1 MALDDCARNWTPLG
15 AGPPIPGGQR
25 GLPGAGGWATPSM
38 WVPVRARGSHHAQG
52 KAAAAAAGSSGR
64 CQPASRRGRPPRGAG
79 GSGRWAPER
88 PAAACFAYSG
98 TGVAT
103 MAHYGQRRQQT
114 VPQRD
119 EEGNN
124 ENTSSPP
131 SGRDA
136 HLQSADAGGAI
147 NSGPT
152 RYAPPARKD
161 NVPCLSSERTYCR
174 RPRNGGAPQP
184 RGVAGRGGAGSV
196 GLPTSAPRRDA
207 QCGNARGEMR
217 PRHRHRQCNRPDTAT
232 CPLPFLLLPPLKDP
246 ALTGGAAGTAPW
258 HQQQPRPCPSAPP
271 PSGAGKPAPARGWPP
286 RRPWRLFLAWPLPP
300 LDAAAGADVVRGVT
314 TTAARRVRPGV
325 DGHYCRGH
333 SRYVGT
339 DHGTNNGRGATAA
352 AGSGGQTTDA
362 RRARPAAPGT
372 AHHPG
377 EHPTVGQGG
386 WAHDHCRA
394 WTQRQRMPVAPP

>member
-1 MALDDCARNWTPLG
+1 MALDDGARNWTPLG

-52 KAAAAAAGSSGR
+52 K
-64 CQPASRRGRPPRGAG
+64 G

-103 MAHYGQRRQQT
+103 MSHYGQRRQQT

-136 HLQSADAGGAI
+136 HLQSADARGAI

-184 RGVAGRGGAGSV
+184 SGVAGRGGAGSV

-217 PRHRHRQCNRPDTAT
+217 PRHRHRQCNRPDTAA
-232 CPLPFLLLPPLKDP
+232 CPLPVFASSPPQGSRPHRWCSRDRTLAPTAASTLSFSASTVGGGEAGASAGLAAAP
-246 ALTGGAAGTAPW
+246 ALASVPGLAA
-258 HQQQPRPCPSAPP
+258 APP
-271 PSGAGKPAPARGWPP
+271 GRGGGCRRGAGGDDHGRPSGPHGGRWA
-286 RRPWRLFLAWPLPP
+286 PLPWP
-300 LDAAAGADVVRGVT
+300 W
-314 TTAARRVRPGV
+314 PW
-325 DGHYCRGH
+325 
-333 SRYVGT
+333 
-339 DHGTNNGRGATAA
+339 
-352 AGSGGQTTDA
+352 
-362 RRARPAAPGT
+362 P
-372 AHHPG
+372 
-377 EHPTVGQGG
+377 
-386 WAHDHCRA
+386 
-394 WTQRQRMPVAPP
+394 

>member
-1 MALDDCARNWTPLG
+1 MRRQHARTTYLAFPAKEHIADALAT
-15 AGPPIPGGQR
+15 AGLPNPR
-25 GLPGAGGWATPSM
+25 ALPGAEVPGLSGSPPQRHAVTPSA
-38 WVPVRARGSHHAQG
+38 VTLAEKCDRATATGNAT
-52 KAAAAAAGSSGR
+52 GR
-64 CQPASRRGRPPRGAG
+64 IQ
-79 GSGRWAPER
+79 
-88 PAAACFAYSG
+88 
-98 TGVAT
+98 
-103 MAHYGQRRQQT
+103 
-114 VPQRD
+114 
-119 EEGNN
+119 
-124 ENTSSPP
+124 
-131 SGRDA
+131 
-136 HLQSADAGGAI
+136 
-147 NSGPT
+147 
-152 RYAPPARKD
+152 PPA
-161 NVPCLSSERTYCR
+161 PS
-174 RPRNGGAPQP
+174 
-184 RGVAGRGGAGSV
+184 
-196 GLPTSAPRRDA
+196 
-207 QCGNARGEMR
+207 
-217 PRHRHRQCNRPDTAT
+217 
-232 CPLPFLLLPPLKDP
+232 PFLLLPPHKDP

-325 DGHYCRGH
+325 DGHHCRGRGRGH

>member
-1 MALDDCARNWTPLG
+1 MALDDGARNWTPLG

-52 KAAAAAAGSSGR
+52 KAAA
-64 CQPASRRGRPPRGAG
+64 
-79 GSGRWAPER
+79 
-88 PAAACFAYSG
+88 CFAYSG

-103 MAHYGQRRQQT
+103 MSHYGQRRQQT

-136 HLQSADAGGAI
+136 HLQSADARGAI

-184 RGVAGRGGAGSV
+184 SGVAGRGGAGSV

-217 PRHRHRQCNRPDTAT
+217 PRHRHRQCNRPDTEI
-232 CPLPFLLLPPLKDP
+232 
-246 ALTGGAAGTAPW
+246 
-258 HQQQPRPCPSAPP
+258 
-271 PSGAGKPAPARGWPP
+271 
-286 RRPWRLFLAWPLPP
+286 
-300 LDAAAGADVVRGVT
+300 
-314 TTAARRVRPGV
+314 
-325 DGHYCRGH
+325 
-333 SRYVGT
+333 
-339 DHGTNNGRGATAA
+339 GR
-352 AGSGGQTTDA
+352 
-362 RRARPAAPGT
+362 
-372 AHHPG
+372 AH
-377 EHPTVGQGG
+377 V
-386 WAHDHCRA
+386 
-394 WTQRQRMPVAPP
+394 